1 VDVGECVF
9 SAKPDAR
16 NVSWPPEPPLG
27 DNSERVA
34 DMYVQATE
42 WVDLSNPAPTA
53 RIETNPGPDG
63 LVQCRIV
70 DDTKVKQRVLRLY
83 CVKTFVRLH
92 RKVSWKNV
100 VAGVVIVGGIAGT
113 APFLLPVHLIA
124 GAAVAA
130 IAAGGGGASVAGGAV
145 LTVLN
150 PAKVRRDP
158 RTEQLAT
165 YERLGDQVRDRP
177 PSVGPWRTCRSA
189 DGTHHR
195 ECEQHD

>member
-1 VDVGECVF
+1 MDVGDCVF

-16 NVSWPPEPPLG
+16 NLSWPPEPPQG

-42 WVDLSNPAPTA
+42 WVDLSNPVPTA
-53 RIETNPGPDG
+53 RIESNPGADG
-63 LVQCRIV
+63 SMQCRIV
-70 DDTKVKQRVLRLY
+70 DDAKVKQQVLYLC

-100 VAGVVIVGGIAGT
+100 VAGVVIVGGVAAT

-124 GAAVAA
+124 GAAVAG

-150 PAKVRRDP
+150 PARVRRDP
-158 RTEQLAT
+158 RTEQPET
-165 YERLGDQVRDRP
+165 YQLLGKQVRDRP
-177 PSVGPWRTCRSA
+177 PSVGPWRTCRA
-189 DGTHHR
+189 VDGVHQ
-195 ECEQHD
+195 ECERHG